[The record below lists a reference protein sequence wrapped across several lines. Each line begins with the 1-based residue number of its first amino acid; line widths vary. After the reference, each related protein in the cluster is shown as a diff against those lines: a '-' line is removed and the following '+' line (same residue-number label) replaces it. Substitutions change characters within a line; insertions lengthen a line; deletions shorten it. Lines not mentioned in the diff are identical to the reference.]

1 MRPGFSI
8 LVSPDKE
15 LIKLRIDQMLA
26 TDGAQWDRAAYFGDE
41 EIPPAFWQDMQS
53 QGLMGG
59 NKAVVL
65 HRANNLPIDT
75 MRQLSAVLGSI
86 PDTVWPFLCFEGQWS
101 KKKFAPPAAVAKLPF
116 WKLADKKGWIWIKP
130 GLSSGDISRHLE
142 AWAAR
147 RSISIDRSVFP
158 RLAAMLPTDGAAL
171 KNELDKLELAAGPE
185 KRLDPAAM
193 DVVADSGELDFYE
206 LLNAVREG
214 RDPARVWRQVLGHD
228 AASDMLF
235 RLISHLHREAGQLHA
250 VAVGEVGE
258 MKINRFALPH
268 KEKALRALGH
278 SNIHR
283 LLDLAL
289 EAELGVKSG
298 ERTET
303 QAFERLMAGLFEL
316 FAPKGRGRSA
326 RR

>member
-15 LIKLRIDQMLA
+15 LIKLRIEQMLA
-26 TDGAQWDRAAYFGDE
+26 NDGARWDRTAYFGDE
-41 EIPPAFWQDMQS
+41 EIPPAFWQDLQS

-65 HRANNLPIDT
+65 HRANTRPIDT
-75 MRQLSAVLGSI
+75 MRQLSTVLGSI

-101 KKKFAPPAAVAKLPF
+101 KKQYAPPAAVAKLPF

-130 GLSSGDISRHLE
+130 GLAPGDISRHLE
-142 AWAAR
+142 GWAAR
-147 RSISIDRSVFP
+147 RSIAIDSSVFD
-158 RLAAMLPTDGAAL
+158 RLAAMLPSDGAAL
-171 KNELDKLELAAGPE
+171 KNELDKLELAAGPD
-185 KRLDPAAM
+185 KRLDAQAM
-193 DVVADSGELDFYE
+193 EVVADSGELDFFA
-206 LLNAVREG
+206 LLNAVRDG
-214 RDPARVWRQVLGHD
+214 RDPARVWRQILGHD

-235 RLISHLHREAGQLHA
+235 RLIAHLHREAGQLHA
-250 VAVGEVGE
+250 VAVGEAGE
-258 MKINRFALPH
+258 MKINPYALRH
-268 KEKALRALGH
+268 KEAALRAIGQA
-278 SNIHR
+278 NIHR

-316 FAPKGRGRSA
+316 FAPKGRGRPA